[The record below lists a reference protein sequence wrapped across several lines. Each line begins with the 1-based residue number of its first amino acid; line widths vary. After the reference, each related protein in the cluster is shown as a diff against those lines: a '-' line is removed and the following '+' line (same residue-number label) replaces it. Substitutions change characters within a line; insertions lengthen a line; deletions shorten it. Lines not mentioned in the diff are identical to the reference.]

1 VGHHDR
7 VPTDHIDLTELLAGG
22 RVFAVPLTE
31 RFRGVS
37 VRDGVL
43 LHGPAGWAEFAPFH
57 DYSDADCV
65 PWLRAAI
72 DAATVPWPA
81 PVRQRV
87 EVNVTIPVV
96 SPDRAVELVR
106 AAGCR
111 TAKIKVADPGTTL
124 RSDATRVAAVRGAL
138 GAGGRIRVDANGAW
152 TVGEAEQAIAALD
165 EAADGLEYVEQPC
178 RTVSELAAVR
188 ALVRPPIAAD
198 ESIRRAAD
206 PERVALAGAAD
217 IAVIKVAP
225 LGGVPAALRVA
236 RAAGLPVVVSS
247 AIDTSVG
254 LAAGLAL
261 AGALPELPFAC
272 GLGTRALLAADVTST
287 PARESAGFIAVPAAA
302 PEPDRWGDVRADRAT
317 TDYWLDRLRRVAE
330 LLSVSEAAHFLR
342 RDNQT

>member
-1 VGHHDR
+1 MS
-7 VPTDHIDLTELLAGG
+7 TDLSDLTELLAGA

-31 RFRGVS
+31 KFRGVT

-72 DAATVPWPA
+72 DTATVPWPA

-87 EVNVTIPVV
+87 EINVTIPVV
-96 SPDRAVELVR
+96 SPERAVQLVM

-111 TAKIKVADPGTTL
+111 TAKVKVADPGTTL
-124 RSDATRVAAVRGAL
+124 QADASRVAAVRGAL
-138 GAGGRIRVDANGAW
+138 GAQGRVRVDANGAW
-152 TVGEAEQAIAALD
+152 SVGEAVPAIAALD
-165 EAADGLEYVEQPC
+165 EAAGGLEYVEQPC
-178 RTVSELAAVR
+178 RSLSELAEVR

-287 PARESAGFIAVPAAA
+287 PARESGGFIAVPSAA
-302 PEPDRWGDVRADRAT
+302 PEPDRWAEVRADRGT
-317 TDYWLDRLRRVAE
+317 TDYWLDRLSRVVE
-330 LLSVSEAAHFLR
+330 LLSVSEARQLR
-342 RDNQT
+342 THG